1 MARPMKDSGVQWIG
15 KIPIGWDVRKVKSLY
30 SLQTGFTPDT
40 KNETYYDDENGYDW
54 ITIGD
59 LNGSKVIPDFT
70 KSSIS
75 QEYVDKFSPVP
86 TPKGSLLYS
95 FKLSVGQ
102 VAFANR
108 DVYTNEAIASFIDDG
123 RQNLNYLFYSSYMI
137 VENANDNIYGA
148 KILNQDLIRNAVVTV
163 PPLTEQQKIASFL
176 DIKCA
181 AIDDV
186 LAKTQESIEEYKK
199 LKQAVI
205 TESVTKG
212 VRGKRPMKDSGVN
225 WIGQIPKD
233 WNVDK
238 LKRIL
243 TERNESN
250 DPVQTSERLSLS
262 IDTGVTLYA
271 EKTTNLDR
279 FKEDVSQYKLAHIG
293 DLVMNSMN
301 VIVGAVGVSD
311 YFGCVSPAYYTY
323 YDNEADH
330 ITARY
335 MDYVFRTK
343 SLRALLYRLGKGI
356 YAIDRGDGKVNT
368 CRLKVSRE
376 DMRSLLLPLP
386 SVEEQREIVSYLDK
400 KCEDIEA
407 LITKKQQFIDELT
420 AYKKSL
426 IYEYVTGK
434 KEVPV

>member
-1 MARPMKDSGVQWIG
+1 MARPMKDSGVDWIG
-15 KIPIGWDVRKVKSLY
+15 LVPKDWSVLRTKNIFRNHKDVVGERESEFERLALTLNGVIKRSKTDSNGLQPEKFDGYQIVHSNELIFKLIDLANVATSRVGLSPYEGIVSPAYIILYSHKDCCIKFAEYYFKSLW
-30 SLQTGFTPDT
+30 QREVF
-40 KNETYYDDENGYDW
+40 NH
-54 ITIGD
+54 IGD
-59 LNGSKVIPDFT
+59 EGVRSSLSADTLLNIP
-70 KSSIS
+70 
-75 QEYVDKFSPVP
+75 YVAPSVKEQKAIVSVLDK
-86 TPKGSLLYS
+86 
-95 FKLSVGQ
+95 
-102 VAFANR
+102 
-108 DVYTNEAIASFIDDG
+108 
-123 RQNLNYLFYSSYMI
+123 
-137 VENANDNIYGA
+137 
-148 KILNQDLIRNAVVTV
+148 
-163 PPLTEQQKIASFL
+163 
-176 DIKCA
+176 KCA

-186 LAKTQESIEEYKK
+186 LTKTQESIEEYKK

-407 LITKKQQFIDELT
+407 LIAKKQQFIDELT